1 MISVVVNCV
10 LKGTE
15 ITMFDGSIKKVE
27 DIVLEI
33 NYLVNQL
40 VVLMKMKIIT
50 KHGVLIDCSR
60 VV

>member
-1 MISVVVNCV
+1 
-10 LKGTE
+10 
-15 ITMFDGSIKKVE
+15 MFDGSIKKVE

-50 KHGVLIDCSR
+50 KHGSGITNTL
-60 VV
+60 